1 MTFFF
6 HFIKGK
12 ISKENDINNKYILV
26 RLMYIYDCQNFKI
39 TDTDCGMSMWPEIS
53 LWDEQS
59 FPSTTHQRIFFG
71 ICETTSTSVGTY
83 LYGNAAV
90 KPLIMAA
97 GFPRI
102 KQLL

>member
-1 MTFFF
+1 M
-6 HFIKGK
+6 
-12 ISKENDINNKYILV
+12 
-26 RLMYIYDCQNFKI
+26 MCIYDCQNFKI
-39 TDTDCGMSMWPEIS
+39 TDTDCGMSMWPERS

-59 FPSTTHQRIFFG
+59 FPSSTPRRIFFG

-83 LYGNAAV
+83 LYGNTAV

-97 GFPRI
+97 RFPRI